1 MYDGLSMPGGGEV
14 GTTEGKKE
22 RGSASKHGTSH
33 LPPPKK
39 YKLKKKPLG
48 APNSSH
54 PTLPLPLKEK
64 NSEEKFAPPPPPF
77 RSTARLNFI
86 NIVL

>member
-1 MYDGLSMPGGGEV
+1 MYDGLSMPGGERWGLLKE
-14 GTTEGKKE
+14 KKNGGVRVNME
-22 RGSASKHGTSH
+22 HHTS
-33 LPPPKK
+33 PPQKK
-39 YKLKKKPLG
+39 YQLKKKPLR